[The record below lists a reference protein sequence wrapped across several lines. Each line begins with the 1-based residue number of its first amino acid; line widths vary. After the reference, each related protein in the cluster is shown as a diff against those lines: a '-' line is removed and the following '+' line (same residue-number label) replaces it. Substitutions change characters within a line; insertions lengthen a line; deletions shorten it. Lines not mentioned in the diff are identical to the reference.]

1 MLVYYTYLALSGA
14 RATSGI
20 WILYLL
26 GRGLPLWE
34 IGLLESAFHVTVLL
48 GEVPTG
54 YFADRVGHRWSLAL
68 GALCGVG
75 GNLLFLAA
83 TAPVAFLAAFVLSAL
98 SWVLP
103 SGADRAVLYGMT
115 SDAAEYPRRAA
126 KAGAVRSLASAAGL
140 LLGGA
145 AAAVGGLGLA
155 YDVEAGV
162 LGLALIVA
170 LLLPAVPRT
179 RDAADEAVVAWR
191 DVLHAARAL
200 LRPIASGSLVFAA
213 MNLASLLLQ
222 PLLAARGAAASL
234 VAWSRGAS
242 ELMLALGS
250 LLAGRLPGSLTRRR
264 FVQGLPAA
272 LAALYALLGRSPL
285 WPAICLQQL
294 ESAAGGAYEAA
305 LDAEQMPLFP
315 PRLRATLFSLQSAL
329 QSAMVAILFPVFGW
343 ALGSAHYG
351 GVFLAIAALAAAGA
365 LLWHRSGRRRGGAL
379 PLLAAELAGTE

>member
-75 GNLLFLAA
+75 SNLLFLAA
-83 TAPVAFLAAFVLSAL
+83 TAPTAFLAAFVLSAL

-140 LLGGA
+140 LLGGG
-145 AAAVGGLGLA
+145 AAAVWGLGMA
-155 YDVEAGV
+155 YDVEAGA
-162 LGLALIVA
+162 LGFALIVS
-170 LLLPAVPRT
+170 LLLPTVPRT
-179 RDAADEAVVAWR
+179 HDASAEPVPWR
-191 DVLHAARAL
+191 EVLAAARAL

-250 LLAGRLPGSLTRRR
+250 LLAGRLQGSLTRRR
-264 FVQGLPAA
+264 FAQALPVG
-272 LAALYALLGRSPL
+272 LAALYALVGRSSL
-285 WPAICLQQL
+285 WPAIGLQQL

-329 QSAMVAILFPVFGW
+329 QSAMVAVLFPVFGW
-343 ALGSAHYG
+343 VLGSVHYG

-365 LLWHRSGRRRGGAL
+365 LLWHRSGRRHGDAV
-379 PLLAAELAGTE
+379 ADLAGEVTGTK

>member
-75 GNLLFLAA
+75 SNLLFLAA
-83 TAPVAFLAAFVLSAL
+83 TAPTAFLAAFVLSAL

-140 LLGGA
+140 LLGGG
-145 AAAVGGLGLA
+145 AAAVWGLGMA
-155 YDVEAGV
+155 YDVEAGA
-162 LGLALIVA
+162 LGFALIVS
-170 LLLPAVPRT
+170 LLLPTVPRT
-179 RDAADEAVVAWR
+179 HDASAEPVPWR
-191 DVLHAARAL
+191 EVLAAARAL

-250 LLAGRLPGSLTRRR
+250 LLAGRLQGSQTRRR
-264 FVQGLPAA
+264 FAQALPVG
-272 LAALYALLGRSPL
+272 LAALYALVGRSSL
-285 WPAICLQQL
+285 WPAIGLQQL

-329 QSAMVAILFPVFGW
+329 QSAMVAVLFPVFGW
-343 ALGSAHYG
+343 VLGSVHYG

-365 LLWHRSGRRRGGAL
+365 LLWHRSGRRHGDAV
-379 PLLAAELAGTE
+379 ADLAGEVTGTK